1 MSSATKGLAG
11 RTIPTDPDSML
22 LPVEAAHV
30 LGLSH
35 RTLESWRVRGGGPPF
50 VRISARVV
58 RYRRGSLLH
67 WASEHQRQS
76 TSAQ

>member
-1 MSSATKGLAG
+1 MSSVVAGPAG
-11 RTIPTDPDSML
+11 RAIPTDPDSLL

-50 VRISARVV
+50 VRMSARAV
-58 RYRRGSLLH
+58 RYRRASLLD
-67 WASEHQRQS
+67 WASERQRHS
-76 TSAQ
+76 TTG